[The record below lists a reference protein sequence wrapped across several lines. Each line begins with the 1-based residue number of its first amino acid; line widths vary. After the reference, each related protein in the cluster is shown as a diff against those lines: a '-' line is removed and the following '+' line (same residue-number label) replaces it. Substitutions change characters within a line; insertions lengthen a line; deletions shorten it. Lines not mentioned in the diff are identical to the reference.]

1 MFSSILQPL
10 VYLILSVSLGL
21 GFFRLVQG
29 PTLPDRVVALELI
42 ASLTVGLIVAYTFFS
57 GQTAFLDVALVL
69 ALTAFLT
76 AIAFARYLE
85 KGGHRDD

>member
-1 MFSSILQPL
+1 MLSSILQPL